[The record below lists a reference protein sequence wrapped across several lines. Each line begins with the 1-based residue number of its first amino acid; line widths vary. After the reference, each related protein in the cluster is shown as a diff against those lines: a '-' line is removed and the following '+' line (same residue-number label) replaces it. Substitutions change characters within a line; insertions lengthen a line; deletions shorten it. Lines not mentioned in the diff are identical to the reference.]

1 MSVNFTL
8 NLVGNFFEDFNMLK
22 LLGIAALVA
31 AFMPFAYAQN
41 GSAALAGHPDA
52 RNDRPAAV
60 SAQVTVGHKMIMQD
74 VGHGKR
80 HHKAQLAK

>member
-1 MSVNFTL
+1 
-8 NLVGNFFEDFNMLK
+8 MLK
-22 LLGIAALVA
+22 LLGIVALVA
-31 AFMPFAYAQN
+31 EFMPFAYAQN

-52 RNDRPAAV
+52 RNDR
-60 SAQVTVGHKMIMQD
+60 SASASVHMTDGHKMIKQN